1 MKYTILYRASVKRE
15 MRRLDA
21 GAARRV
27 DAAILELADN
37 PRPAGYLKLS
47 GPFDLWRI
55 RVGDYRVIYEI
66 RDRQLTVLIVGVA
79 HRREAYR
86 GL

>member
-1 MKYTILYRASVKRE
+1 MTYTIEYRSSVKKD

-21 GAARRV
+21 ETVRRI
-27 DAAILELADN
+27 DAAILALAEN
-37 PRPAGYLKLS
+37 PRPPKCVKLAGNS
-47 GPFDLWRI
+47 DLWRI
-55 RVGDYRVIYEI
+55 RVGDYRVLYEI
-66 RDRQLTVLIVGVA
+66 NDQILVVLLISVA

>member
-1 MKYTILYRASVKRE
+1 MSFTILYRASVKRE

-21 GAARRV
+21 GTVKRI

-37 PRPAGYLKLS
+37 PRPFGCVKLS
-47 GPFDLWRI
+47 GQSHLWRI
-55 RVGDYRVIYEI
+55 RVGDYRVLYEI
-66 RDRQLTVLIVGVA
+66 QDQQLIILVISVA
-79 HRREAYR
+79 HRREVYR